1 MLTVKID
8 ESRGIAILEP
18 EGPLSKDDFVAA
30 AKAID
35 PYIEETGTLKGL
47 IIHTESFPGWDSF
60 AALTTHLKF
69 VKEHHQK
76 IARIAFATDSVIGNV
91 AESIVSHFVNAELKK
106 FGYHELEQAKLWIES
121 DVEN

>member
-30 AKAID
+30 ATSID
-35 PYIEETGTLKGL
+35 PYIEKAGTLKGL
-47 IIHTESFPGWDSF
+47 VIHTESFPGWDSF
-60 AALTTHLKF
+60 AALTSHLKF

-91 AESIVSHFVNAELKK
+91 AESIVSHFINAELKK
-106 FGYHELEQAKLWIES
+106 FGYQELEQAKEWVES